1 MSISQR
7 QSGSVIQSGPQ
18 TSVWEEARDRYRK
31 TLNAV
36 QQKKFEEA
44 FTAAASFTD
53 VIDVVE
59 SAGQPALHKFSTRF
73 RNALEPLQTLAPVFD
88 VVSNINSTIGCSIW
102 GPLKL
107 VVQVT

>member
-1 MSISQR
+1 MSVGQR
-7 QSGSVIQSGPQ
+7 QSGSVMQSGTQ

-31 TLNAV
+31 TLNPV

-44 FTAAASFTD
+44 FTSAASLAD
-53 VIDVVE
+53 VIAAVE
-59 SAGQPALHKFSTRF
+59 SAGQSASHKFSTRF

-88 VVSNINSTIGCSIW
+88 VVSNINNTIGCSIW

-107 VVQVT
+107 VVQVF